1 MKPNVA
7 RDRTNKGNFTASNE
21 ENTVSQTV
29 GAGIRDRIRDFR
41 RVPARELLDNAGNP
55 RRHPQAQR
63 NALRG
68 VLEQVG
74 IAAALVA
81 YHSERNA
88 GQLTLID
95 GHLRKQD
102 YDLDWP
108 TLILDVS
115 DAEAD
120 LLLATH
126 DSLAALAEYDKP
138 RLDALLQEVRAKSP
152 AVVEML
158 KNLAAKTDKAAA
170 KQGTDKAPVL
180 PAEKF
185 EIVVTCADER
195 HQRELF
201 DRLTTEGLKCRVLT
215 F

>member
-1 MKPNVA
+1 MNG
-7 RDRTNKGNFTASNE
+7 T
-21 ENTVSQTV
+21 
-29 GAGIRDRIRDFR
+29 IRDRIKEFR
-41 RVPARELLDNAGNP
+41 RVRARELLDNEGNP

-63 NALRG
+63 DALRG

-81 YHSERNA
+81 YPSDRNG

-102 YDLDWP
+102 YDVDWP
-108 TLILDVS
+108 TLVLDVT

-126 DSLAALAEYDKP
+126 DPLAALARYEKP
-138 RLDALLQEVRAKSP
+138 KLQALLQEVRARSP
-152 AVVEML
+152 AVVGML
-158 KNLAAKTDKAAA
+158 KDLAKKTAREDKDKPAA
-170 KQGTDKAPVL
+170 L
-180 PAEKF
+180 PPEKF
-185 EIVVTCADER
+185 EIVVECRDEG
-195 HQRELF
+195 HQREVY
-201 DRLTTEGLKCRVLT
+201 DRLTGEGQKCRVLT

>member
-1 MKPNVA
+1 MQSDQEKVIRP
-7 RDRTNKGNFTASNE
+7 ASP
-21 ENTVSQTV
+21 TPLPDM
-29 GAGIRDRIRDFR
+29 AIRDRIKDFC
-41 RVPARELLDNAGNP
+41 RVPAAELLDNAGNP

-63 NALRG
+63 DGLRG

-81 YHSERNA
+81 YHSQRNG

-108 TLILDVS
+108 TLILDV
-115 DAEAD
+115 DDEEAD

-126 DSLAALAEYDKP
+126 DPLAALAEYDRPK
-138 RLDALLQEVRAKSP
+138 LDALLQEVRAKSP
-152 AVVEML
+152 AVIAVL
-158 KNLAAKTDKAAA
+158 KDLAKNAGTEADKAE
-170 KQGTDKAPVL
+170 KPKAPVL
-180 PAEKF
+180 PPEKF
-185 EIVVTCADER
+185 EVLVECEDEG
-195 HQRELF
+195 HQREVY
-201 DRLTTEGLKCRVLT
+201 DRLTGEGLKCRVLT

>member
-1 MKPNVA
+1 MKS
-7 RDRTNKGNFTASNE
+7 T
-21 ENTVSQTV
+21 
-29 GAGIRDRIRDFR
+29 IRDRIQEFR
-41 RVPARELLDNAGNP
+41 RVPARDLLDNEGNP

-63 NALRG
+63 DALKG

-81 YHSERNA
+81 YHSERNG

-115 DAEAD
+115 DEEAD

-126 DSLAALAEYDKP
+126 DPLGALAEYDKP
-138 RLDALLQEVRAKSP
+138 KLDALLQEVRARSP
-152 AVVEML
+152 AVVGML
-158 KNLAAKTDKAAA
+158 KDLA
-170 KQGTDKAPVL
+170 KQSDADGGEKNKAIAL
-180 PAEKF
+180 PPERF
-185 EIVVTCADER
+185 EILVECRDED
-195 HQRELF
+195 HQREVY
-201 DRLTTEGLKCRVLT
+201 DRLTGEGFKCRVLT

>member
-1 MKPNVA
+1 MSDEIVRNSGSPDIAPSVQPPP
-7 RDRTNKGNFTASNE
+7 S
-21 ENTVSQTV
+21 
-29 GAGIRDRIRDFR
+29 IRDRVREFR
-41 RVPARELLDNAGNP
+41 RVPARELLDNDGNP

-63 NALRG
+63 DALRG

-74 IAAALVA
+74 VAGALIA
-81 YHSERNA
+81 YPSERN
-88 GQLTLID
+88 GGRLTLID

-126 DSLAALAEYDKP
+126 DPLTALAEYDKP
-138 RLDALLQEVRAKSP
+138 RLDALLQGVRARSP
-152 AVVEML
+152 ALIGML
-158 KNLAAKTDKAAA
+158 KELAAKTGKVDRGANDKPPA
-170 KQGTDKAPVL
+170 L
-180 PAEKF
+180 PPEKF
-185 EIVVTCADER
+185 EIVVECADEG

-201 DRLTTEGLKCRVLT
+201 DRLTGEGLKCRVLT

>member
-1 MKPNVA
+1 VQPSLPDPPA
-7 RDRTNKGNFTASNE
+7 DPSPGTGTGQA
-21 ENTVSQTV
+21 
-29 GAGIRDRIRDFR
+29 IRDRIRDFR
-41 RVPARELLDNAGNP
+41 RVPAGELLDHDGNP

-63 NALRG
+63 DALRG

-81 YHSERNA
+81 YHSKRNG

-102 YDLDWP
+102 FDLDWP

-115 DAEAD
+115 DEEAD

-126 DSLAALAEYDKP
+126 DPLGVLAEYDKP
-138 RLDALLQEVRAKSP
+138 KLDALLQEVRAKSP
-152 AVVEML
+152 AVVGML
-158 KNLAAKTDKAAA
+158 KELAAKAGEGANKGE
-170 KQGTDKAPVL
+170 KQKAPVL
-180 PAEKF
+180 PPERF
-185 EIVVTCADER
+185 EVLVECQDEG
-195 HQRELF
+195 HQREVY